1 MRNETSCHKRMTC
14 CQDLDSKK
22 KPRKLIEGTQRDNP
36 GMDRFTC
43 NGALDIKI
51 YLENPVERTVLV
63 KISIAHDKK
72 HVLYINVELPPAAS
86 DFIREH
92 LYTAPVTLVPEVTT
106 RWPQLTSKQVYNA
119 WMVHSA
125 VLWKRAQDQ
134 RESAIKLLEEMEG
147 KGEVTSWKLDVPDG
161 VEAFA
166 WGMQSIGVKLRNNV
180 MEIALDA
187 TCESQKHDKKAL

>member
-1 MRNETSCHKRMTC
+1 M
-14 CQDLDSKK
+14 
-22 KPRKLIEGTQRDNP
+22 
-36 GMDRFTC
+36 
-43 NGALDIKI
+43 
-51 YLENPVERTVLV
+51 ERTVLV

-86 DFIREH
+86 DFIWEH

-187 TCESQKHDKKAL
+187 TCESQKHDEKAL